1 MDNLNIKA
9 AKLIENFF
17 TRKEI
22 YIMNPFTMKRI
33 HPKSI
38 DIQYLHNINPAY
50 TKLLNRITRE
60 RNEEIAWSPYAV
72 QKYKDYIKRGEPQKL
87 EAELLKLR
95 TLIEAYEADVR
106 ND

>member
-1 MDNLNIKA
+1 MDTLNIKA
-9 AKLIENFF
+9 ATLIENFF
-17 TRKEI
+17 TREET

-38 DIQYLHNINPAY
+38 DIHYLHNINPAY
-50 TKLLNRITRE
+50 TKLLNRITKE

-72 QKYKDYIKRGEPQKL
+72 QKFKNYIKRGEPQKL

-95 TLIEAYEADVR
+95 KLREAYEAAVR